1 MLDILI
7 LGASG
12 LLGKALAKDL
22 AAFGLLHCPS
32 HAELDVTDAA
42 ALAAYLS
49 DLKPDVIVNAVAY
62 NQVDAAEQLY
72 AQNGS
77 EGIMAQ
83 NPCWLL
89 NALLPKQLAQ
99 YAAEHHSYLLHFST
113 DYVYGDEH
121 AVDGSEEP
129 YRMHAPRAE
138 AAVGH
143 AYMPR
148 FESDPA
154 IPRQYYGRTKLAG
167 DHFVLA
173 SGCRAIIFRT
183 SWLYGPWGKNFLT
196 TLWQRYQQGEREFR
210 VVADQFGAPTSVQFL
225 ADQVAMVLDQLLQS
239 SPEQA
244 RQLSGIYHL
253 CADGATSWYDFA
265 CAIFQQAF
273 DFGMIDQL
281 PTVHAIQSS
290 QLALPAARPAN
301 SMLALGKIRLNFKLS
316 ISPWQIQLDE
326 TLQLMKMAD

>member
-42 ALAAYLS
+42 ALTAYLS

-62 NQVDAAEQLY
+62 NQVDAAEQFSVPSS
-72 AQNGS
+72 AT
-77 EGIMAQ
+77 GIHAEQ

-89 NALLPKQLAQ
+89 NALLPKQLAE

-113 DYVYGDEH
+113 DYVYGDEQVIDEGCDIITSPAAAAMRH
-121 AVDGSEEP
+121 AF
-129 YRMHAPRAE
+129 RPRL
-138 AAVGH
+138 
-143 AYMPR
+143 
-148 FESDPA
+148 ESDPSE
-154 IPRQYYGRTKLAG
+154 PLQYYGRSKLAG
-167 DHFVLA
+167 DNFVLA
-173 SGCRAIIFRT
+173 SGCRAVIFRT
-183 SWLYGPWGKNFLT
+183 SWLFGPWGKNFVT

-210 VVADQFGAPTSVQFL
+210 VVSDQFGAPTSVFFL

-244 RQLSGIYHL
+244 RALSGIYHL

-273 DFGMIDQL
+273 DYGMIAQL
-281 PTVHAIQSS
+281 PKIHAIQSS

-326 TLQLMKMAD
+326 TLQLMKMAG

>member
-12 LLGKALAKDL
+12 LLGKALVKDL

-62 NQVDAAEQLY
+62 NQVDAAEQFY
-72 AQNGS
+72 DPNSATGS
-77 EGIMAQ
+77 HTEQ

-89 NALLPKQLAQ
+89 NALLPKQLAE
-99 YAAEHHSYLLHFST
+99 YAAQHHSYLLHFST

-121 AVDGSEEP
+121 VIDEATDMSA
-129 YRMHAPRAE
+129 AP
-138 AAVGH
+138 AAAAMGH
-143 AYMPR
+143 AFRPR
-148 FESDPA
+148 LESDPSE
-154 IPRQYYGRTKLAG
+154 PLQYYGHSKLAG
-167 DHFVLA
+167 DNFVLA
-173 SGCRAIIFRT
+173 SRCRAVIFRT
-183 SWLYGPWGKNFLT
+183 SWLYGPWGKNFFT
-196 TLWQRYQQGEREFR
+196 TLWRRYQQGEREFR
-210 VVADQFGAPTSVQFL
+210 VVTDQFGAPTSVLFL
-225 ADQVAMVLDQLLQS
+225 ADQVAMVLEQLLKS

-244 RQLSGIYHL
+244 RALSGIYHL
-253 CADGATSWYDFA
+253 CADDATSWYDFA

-273 DFGMIDQL
+273 DYGMIAQL
-281 PTVHAIQSS
+281 PTIHAIQSS

-326 TLQLMKMAD
+326 TLQLMKMAG